1 MSGWGE
7 AAFRPR
13 RVAVV
18 GASEEPGKI
27 GRLFLD
33 NLARD
38 FPGEV
43 VPINPKR
50 AEILGRTAY
59 PTVRDAPG
67 PIDLAVLLAPPAAT
81 PGVVADCA
89 AAGVRVAVIISGGF
103 AETGEEGRR
112 LQGEVLARAGDTRI
126 VGPNCFGVIDVH
138 AGLNASLGM
147 GMPRPGGVSLFTQ
160 SGAYGMAAFS
170 RSQTDGIGFSKVI
183 AGGNKADVD
192 EVDALRFLG
201 ADPDTRVVALL
212 LESIE
217 RGAAFVEAAREVTA
231 HKPVVVLKTGRSR
244 AGSRA
249 AASHTASLA
258 GDRAVTAAALRQA
271 GCRLVDDG
279 LTLLDVA
286 ATLDRQ
292 PPLPGPRVAII
303 TNSGGTG
310 VELTDLLG
318 QHGLEVP
325 QLSPALQERLRAHL
339 PAHGSPANPVDVT
352 PAWKRF
358 EEMYGGCTRLLL
370 DSGEV
375 DAVVP
380 VLLQRSA
387 QHEGVVR
394 TLCDLPLHERPVVAC
409 WVGPP
414 DAEDN
419 RSRLVEAGIP
429 CLRWPAQT
437 ARVLAAC
444 RPAVPEPTEPAGPP
458 VPRPEGQGW
467 LPAGRTFPLLDELPV
482 AAWRRVRGV
491 EEAVEAARDIGYPV
505 VLKADRADVLH
516 KSDAGA
522 VHLGLS
528 DAAAVM
534 GAFDALRAAV
544 GGGTTLVMRQV
555 PPGVEL
561 VLGATHD
568 PAFGPVVM
576 LGLGGVLVE
585 VMGDVV
591 LRLAPFGPATARA
604 MLEELRGGAIL
615 DGVRGGPAVD
625 RDALCD
631 LVARFSH
638 WVARRPWCAELD
650 LNPVIARGAS
660 FAVVDAR
667 LRLED
672 A

>member
-18 GASEEPGKI
+18 GASEEPGKL
-27 GRLFLD
+27 GRLFMD
-33 NLARD
+33 NLVRD

-50 AEILGRTAY
+50 TEILGRAAY
-59 PTVRDAPG
+59 PTVSAVPG
-67 PIDLAVLLAPPAAT
+67 SIDLAVLLTPPAAT
-81 PGVVADCA
+81 PEVVEDCA
-89 AAGVRVAVIISGGF
+89 AAEVRVAVIISGGF
-103 AETGEEGRR
+103 AETGEAGRG
-112 LQGEVLARAGDTRI
+112 LQEAALARAGEMRL
-126 VGPNCFGVIDVH
+126 VGPNCFGVIDVR

-147 GMPRPGGVSLFTQ
+147 GMPRAGGVSLFTQ

-192 EVDALRFLG
+192 EVDVLRFLG
-201 ADPDTRVVALL
+201 TDPDTRVVALL

-217 RGAAFVEAAREVTA
+217 RGAAFVQAAREVAA

-244 AGSRA
+244 AGRRA

-271 GCRLVDDG
+271 GCILVDDG

-292 PPLPGPRVAII
+292 PPLRGDRVAII

-310 VELTDLLG
+310 VELTDLLE

-325 QLSPALQERLRAHL
+325 PLSAPLQQRVAAHL
-339 PAHGSPANPVDVT
+339 PPHGSPANPVDVT
-352 PAWKRF
+352 PAWKQF
-358 EEMYGGCTRLLL
+358 EEMYGACTRLLL

-387 QHEGVVR
+387 QHEGVVQ
-394 TLCDLPLHERPVVAC
+394 TLVDLPPHERPVVVC

-414 DAEDN
+414 DAEAN
-419 RSRLVEAGIP
+419 RDRLVAAGVP
-429 CLRWPAQT
+429 CIRWPAQT

-444 RPAVPEPTEPAGPP
+444 RRVVPEPVEPAGPP
-458 VPRPEGQGW
+458 LPRPGGTGW
-467 LPAGRTFPLLDELPV
+467 LPAGRVFPLLGDLPV
-482 AAWRRVRGV
+482 APGRRVEGV
-491 EEAVEAARDIGYPV
+491 EAAVEAAEHFGYPV
-505 VLKADRADVLH
+505 VLKADRPDVLH

-522 VHLGLS
+522 VRLGLA
-528 DAAAVM
+528 DAGAVAAAF
-534 GAFDALRAAV
+534 AALGEAV
-544 GGGTTLVMRQV
+544 GAGPVLVQKQV
-555 PPGVEL
+555 PSGVEL
-561 VLGATHD
+561 VLGATRD

-585 VMGDVV
+585 VMGDVA
-591 LRLAPFGPATARA
+591 LRLPPFGPDTARA

-615 DGVRGGPAVD
+615 DGARGGPVVD

-631 LVARFSH
+631 LVARFAH
-638 WVARRPWCAELD
+638 WVAERPWCAELD

-660 FAVVDAR
+660 FSVVDAR
-667 LRLED
+667 LRLEEI
-672 A
+672 